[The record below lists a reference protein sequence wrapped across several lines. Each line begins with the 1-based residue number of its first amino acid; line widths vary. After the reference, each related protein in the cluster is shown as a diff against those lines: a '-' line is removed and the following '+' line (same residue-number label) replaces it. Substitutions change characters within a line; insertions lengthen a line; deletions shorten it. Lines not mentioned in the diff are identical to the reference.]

1 MADQS
6 NTSSQKE
13 STGQVVLKVL
23 LILAG
28 VALILV
34 VGIWLG
40 RTMSSESLPEGP
52 EVLPPPPPTDGP
64 YVVSNAYINMRSGP
78 GTHTVL
84 RFQEHPLSCWGPA
97 RMEIGGRSRWRP
109 PCPWMGLP
117 GFPRITLPLTIW
129 ISCQFQNHSN
139 SMNLASPEGIGLF
152 RVWGINRSCWKMS
165 DGEARV

>member
-34 VGIWLG
+34 LGIWLG

-52 EVLPPPPPTDGP
+52 EVIPPPPPTDGP
-64 YVVSNAYINMRSGP
+64 YVVSNANINVRSGP
-78 GTHTVL
+78 GTEYPAYGVAPPGASAQLLGASQDGDWWQIKVPTSVSPDGTAWVSTDYVTAYNTDQL
-84 RFQEHPLSCWGPA
+84 PVPEPL
-97 RMEIGGRSRWRP
+97 E
-109 PCPWMGLP
+109 
-117 GFPRITLPLTIW
+117 
-129 ISCQFQNHSN
+129 
-139 SMNLASPEGIGLF
+139 
-152 RVWGINRSCWKMS
+152 
-165 DGEARV
+165 